1 MPQLEP
7 FCFAK
12 LFPLQ
17 PKDAHIKE
25 DIFQT
30 IVFLVTFE
38 VL

>member
-12 LFPLQ
+12 VFPLQ
-17 PKDAHIKE
+17 PKDAPIKE
-25 DIFQT
+25 DIFQM
-30 IVFLVTFE
+30 IAFLVTFE